1 MHFKSLFVIRRRKEA
16 EDKEL
21 LLNYLVTIK
30 EHGFKVFHYN
40 VFTCI
45 IQNGPF

>member
-21 LLNYLVTIK
+21 LLNYLVQCNNK
-30 EHGFKVFHYN
+30 RAWF
-40 VFTCI
+40 
-45 IQNGPF
+45 